1 MSFLGTKT
9 PSLLQR
15 QHSQQTI
22 TTMTMPIQQSRSS
35 GDLSNSVAGSLDSW
49 VDNFNSDDMSTTM
62 RIRITNQTSKR
73 FKDLVV
79 TMSDDV
85 FVFDSVYNHDEVKK
99 ANVRKWSSDVV
110 KKVKEKTSEIMCFV
124 MDDSTGNPFYTLSV
138 SDMKTTST
146 KKLNEMAKGCNGN
159 LIKLVLSC
167 QEKKTYNNHHQNDKE
182 SSISESQPSVP
193 VSVVHTVGGDSSS
206 SSPYHEKS
214 ITDLS
219 TTTPNSKSKKI
230 IKLPTNNDKAA
241 MRVRVLNDTSGRSK
255 DLLVTIDEKTN
266 LFDEIYNN
274 QAIKDAH
281 VRKWGSEIVKNV
293 KNKVAEIKFHVW
305 DEEINKPFHT
315 LSVEELKTTTT
326 KQLYEIAAEPN
337 GIIQLVLR
345 CETIKPTTTT
355 TTTAPP
361 PNAPPV
367 VPQKPKYH
375 RANSA
380 DSLMAEYIDEL
391 VSVKTSSTKNYLRD
405 DIASIKS
412 RSFAELESIYPDS
425 HHEHNSGIAESL
437 DSTNT
442 KKTVRV
448 RIQNQK
454 TKRFKDLVIDI
465 RRDLTVYD
473 AIYDNQAVKD
483 ANIRK
488 WGSEIA
494 KQVKSGTA
502 EIQLEIWDD
511 IHPIPFHICSIPQLH
526 IMSTKALVEMS
537 PASMDPIQLRLQCV
551 TKAANEKTSLPD
563 DSKSGGLSLSS
574 NEVTVSSDSK
584 KKQSFGA
591 ILPKRHMSFAGDMKR
606 ESISSLNDQVNMR
619 ANYQFG
625 MSGLRNESWSLS
637 SKSPKKMKEQLFS
650 KQIDPIPMAQ
660 VEGTSASGSS
670 TNLNEK
676 ETSKGDLTN
685 ASSLAASGTMSGKDQ
700 SSSSDLDGKVKRF
713 LRLSSTEKE
722 AEAQKLKNRLNAT
735 PKGRSIHVRDTTMKS
750 NVSDLSIT
758 SHKDVTATGD
768 KVQRFL
774 ALSKGEQESLKAL
787 FEEGTL
793 GNGDNRPEAKKLT
806 TPISGRRKS
815 ASDALWAS
823 PDGGAAVKEFLRLCR
838 AKKSKELEQESGNG
852 TGTERV
858 SPIIDKDD
866 AKINRFLQLSKA
878 SAVNRDSLSSV
889 GSITLKVEG
898 TDSESKESP
907 ISKEKYQSES
917 SLSHYG
923 KHSSR
928 SSTSTK
934 PSEKDKLKRF
944 LSLSSNDFVPPLS
957 KDSRKNEAPPIAE
970 ISVITHGP
978 IEGKTSST
986 NQGVSFSGDLLKEV
1000 FPYHVALDAD
1010 FRILQVGNSLPMLFD
1025 DIDSSVRNET
1035 NFVGRIV
1042 SDILMV
1048 TGPIPMFGQW
1058 DWSVLDR
1065 MKEKT
1070 IFFESVLT
1078 ESTTKKARLKGTLI
1092 EISRHPRKILLNLL
1106 PNVKNLTELSNMDLS
1121 MGDLPLHSC
1130 QREAVL
1136 LGEHSASEVKLTNHL
1151 DMLHRDLI
1159 NSMEQQINDRTN
1171 ELATANEDLEKANTQ
1186 IQEQAARQLEHFAC
1200 MSHEIRTPL
1209 NCIVGMSSIL
1219 LEETNAQIDPT
1230 LSESIQMIFTSGEL
1244 LRAVVDDVLD
1254 YAKLESGSFEVDICK
1269 INLQDSLAGVI
1280 HSISQ
1285 KIQDKNIRLRTH
1297 FSADLPKFTETDSRR
1312 LQQVLFNLLGNS
1324 GKFSKTNSV
1333 IDLSVSLV
1341 PKSAKSREDRF
1352 ICDPSNSNEL
1362 ENHDVVR
1369 FVVKD
1374 YGKGI
1379 DEKDFAT
1386 IFQPFSQASKQTA
1399 TVYGGTGL
1407 GLSITSKLVHRL
1419 GGEISLNSELGKFA
1433 QFTVDLPFK
1442 GEVVNTELLRK
1453 QLDGTVI
1460 MIVDS
1465 KETFDYS
1472 FTPHQIDDEPE
1483 AFSQEVVDRYN
1494 LDIDRFETIQNL
1506 SETIAAKDSKT
1517 KEKHIAILLKESLY
1531 DEKELAKIMEVV
1543 GSQSCTVMTF
1553 GPNYEVEATKQRHFR
1568 SLLGSFPSILLESI
1582 ASHVAMTKQG
1592 MLSSAVKL
1600 TSPPQ
1605 GKSIVE
1611 LSSESPGSIEEDVKT
1626 NKYPVQTNQ
1635 EPATSEK
1642 DLTIESRA
1650 PSTSTKAR
1658 QPKKKDTEPP
1668 PCRRNLKVLYAE
1680 DNKINQKVLSRVL
1693 NRVGITDI
1701 TIVDD
1706 GLKAVNISEK
1716 EKYDIIFMDMQMPV
1730 MDGMEACSLI
1740 VERDKDAKVVFVTAH
1755 ALDEFKAKAEAAGGI
1770 SFISKPFRVQ
1780 DIDKILAELDFT

>member
-9 PSLLQR
+9 SSLLQR

-22 TTMTMPIQQSRSS
+22 TTMTMPIQQSTSS
-35 GDLSNSVAGSLDSW
+35 GDLSNSVEGSLDSL

-79 TMSDDV
+79 TMSDDI

-110 KKVKEKTSEIMCFV
+110 KKVKEKTSEIMCFI

-146 KKLNEMAKGCNGN
+146 KKLNEMAKGSNGN
-159 LIKLVLSC
+159 IIKLVLSC
-167 QEKKTYNNHHQNDKE
+167 QEKNMDNHHQNDKE
-182 SSISESQPSVP
+182 SSISESQRSVP

-206 SSPYHEKS
+206 TSPYHEKS
-214 ITDLS
+214 INDLS
-219 TTTPNSKSKKI
+219 TTPSSKSKTI
-230 IKLPTNNDKAA
+230 IKLPANNDKAA

-266 LFDEIYNN
+266 LFDAIYNN
-274 QAIKDAH
+274 QAIMDAH

-355 TTTAPP
+355 AAAAPPP
-361 PNAPPV
+361 PNASPV
-367 VPQKPKYH
+367 VQQKTKYH

-380 DSLMAEYIDEL
+380 DSLMAEYIF
-391 VSVKTSSTKNYLRD
+391 YLRD

-412 RSFAELESIYPDS
+412 RSIAELESIYPDS
-425 HHEHNSGIAESL
+425 HNEHNSGITDSL
-437 DSTNT
+437 DSTYT
-442 KKTVRV
+442 KKNVRV

-551 TKAANEKTSLPD
+551 TKAVKEKTSLPD
-563 DSKSGGLSLSS
+563 DSKSAGMSLSS

-591 ILPKRHMSFAGDMKR
+591 MLPKRHMSFAGDMKR

-637 SKSPKKMKEQLFS
+637 SKSPKMMKEQLFS

-676 ETSKGDLTN
+676 ETSKEDLTN
-685 ASSLAASGTMSGKDQ
+685 VSSLAASGTMSGKDQ

-722 AEAQKLKNRLNAT
+722 AEAQKLKRRLNAT

-750 NVSDLSIT
+750 KVSDLSIT

-774 ALSKGEQESLKAL
+774 ALSKGEQESLK
-787 FEEGTL
+787 
-793 GNGDNRPEAKKLT
+793 LT
-806 TPISGRRKS
+806 TPTAGRRKS
-815 ASDALWAS
+815 ASEALWAS

-838 AKKSKELEQESGNG
+838 AKKSKELEQENGNG
-852 TGTERV
+852 SGTERV
-858 SPIIDKDD
+858 SPMIDTDD

-907 ISKEKYQSES
+907 ISKGKDQSES
-917 SLSHYG
+917 SLSHFG

-928 SSTSTK
+928 SSSSTK

-1025 DIDSSVRNET
+1025 DIDSSVRNGT

-1042 SDILMV
+1042 SDSFMV
-1048 TGPIPMFGQW
+1048 TAPIPMFGQW

-1092 EISRHPRKILLNLL
+1092 EISRHPRKVLLNLL

-1285 KIQDKNIRLRTH
+1285 KIQDKNIRLRTN

-1352 ICDPSNSNEL
+1352 VCDPSNSNDL

-1379 DEKDFAT
+1379 DEKDFTT

-1407 GLSITSKLVHRL
+1407 GLSITSKLVRRL
-1419 GGEISLNSELGKFA
+1419 GGEISLNSELGKFS

-1483 AFSQEVVDRYN
+1483 AFSQEVVDRYK

-1506 SETIAAKDSKT
+1506 SETIAARDSKT

-1531 DEKELAKIMEVV
+1531 DEKELAKILEVV

-1592 MLSSAVKL
+1592 MSSSAVKL
-1600 TSPPQ
+1600 TSPQQ

-1611 LSSESPGSIEEDVKT
+1611 LSSESPGSIKEDVKT
-1626 NKYPVQTNQ
+1626 NNYPIQTNQ

-1642 DLTIESRA
+1642 DLTIKSRA

-1658 QPKKKDTEPP
+1658 QPKKKDTETP

-1755 ALDEFKAKAEAAGGI
+1755 ALDEFKAKAEAAGGT

-1780 DIDKILAELDFT
+1780 DIDKILVELDFT